1 MGDGMEGILNSL
13 TNWIGT
19 NPWLAPLA
27 ALLAGLFTSLMP
39 CSLSTIP
46 LIIGYVGGND
56 AISENGK
63 GTRKAFFLSL
73 MFALGSMVVFCVL
86 GMLASA
92 IGSLLEGAEFWLH
105 ILMFVLLTL
114 MALQVWNVINII
126 PSDTSIL
133 TKNKIKGGLGALL
146 SGLIAGLFASHC
158 ALPVVIA
165 LMAVAAETTTAG
177 KGLTYGPLL
186 LLLFSLGHSVLSVVA
201 GTSVGFVQKLMS
213 SPKYEK
219 ASKIIRVILGII
231 IMLVAVYLLI
241 EAIHEG
247 LGAHQH

>member
-27 ALLAGLFTSLMP
+27 ALLSGLFTSLMP

-56 AISENGK
+56 AIGENGK

-73 MFALGSMVVFCVL
+73 MFAL